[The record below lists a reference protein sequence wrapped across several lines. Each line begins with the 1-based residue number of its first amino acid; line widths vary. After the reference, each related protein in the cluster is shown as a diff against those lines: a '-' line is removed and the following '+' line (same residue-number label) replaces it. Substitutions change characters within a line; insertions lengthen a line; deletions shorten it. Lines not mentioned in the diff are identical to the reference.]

1 MGRTVTITLSDDEY
15 ELFEKQ
21 AVLFNCGLSSVIK
34 ELAIEKLE
42 DEYDLHII
50 DDYERRK
57 RNGKLKLYSFDE
69 MIKELGL
76 EENH

>member
-57 RNGKLKLYSFDE
+57 RNGKVKLYSFDE
-69 MIKELGL
+69 MINELGL